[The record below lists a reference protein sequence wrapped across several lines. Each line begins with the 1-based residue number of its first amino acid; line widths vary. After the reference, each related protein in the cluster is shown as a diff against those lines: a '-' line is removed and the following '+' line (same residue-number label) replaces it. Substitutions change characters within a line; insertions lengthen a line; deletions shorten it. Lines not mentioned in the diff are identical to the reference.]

1 MVTRTKAELVF
12 VFWENRPAII
22 DGARAFAIL
31 VPGEGW
37 TEVDNA
43 EVADSG
49 RVMREE
55 HWREFF
61 LDRWGHLDMPD
72 LVS

>member
-1 MVTRTKAELVF
+1 LC
-12 VFWENRPAII
+12 FWENRPAII

-31 VPGEGW
+31 APGESR
-37 TEVDNA
+37 TEVDDA

-61 LDRWGHLDMPD
+61 LDR
-72 LVS
+72 